1 MKQEWYYLVDDG
13 NQIGPFSAKMMVQLY
28 EDEKIHKETYVWDG
42 IIDGWRYFS
51 RTQLYE
57 QWKSYSMRHERT
69 TLQEP
74 VTRMHKW
81 EEVIE
86 KRVLRK
92 QFFAK
97 IFTIHSWQETND
109 VLFAHHPVQ
118 KPVQPWVYTRVML
131 LSIFFYLLAF
141 TLSFF
146 VANNPL
152 FIPFAIAG
160 LLLPGLLWIVFLLE
174 IQRHVQ
180 LLPIIYTVI
189 VILSGVVAMVGY
201 ATVAITGISFILLVF
216 LIGSVALY
224 MRLYKHQDLPHALFI
239 GALIAVPYAIIEGRC
254 S

>member
-86 KRVLRK
+86 KRVLRR

-109 VLFAHHPVQ
+109 VLFAHQPVQ
-118 KPVQPWVYTRVML
+118 KPVQPWVYTRIML
-131 LSIFFYLLAF
+131 LSLFFYLLTF
-141 TLSFF
+141 MLSFF
-146 VANNPL
+146 V
-152 FIPFAIAG
+152 
-160 LLLPGLLWIVFLLE
+160 
-174 IQRHVQ
+174 
-180 LLPIIYTVI
+180 T
-189 VILSGVVAMVGY
+189 
-201 ATVAITGISFILLVF
+201 
-216 LIGSVALY
+216 
-224 MRLYKHQDLPHALFI
+224 DLPVFI
-239 GALIAVPYAIIEGRC
+239 HLP
-254 S
+254 